1 MNIISSL
8 MRPTQQKVESLV
20 PGAEEAGVS
29 FNMDTILSKLFATKP
44 KTDYLEIDG
53 VSVPCM
59 SATWNKSLLPQGHV
73 SGVICPLAPLMFDE
87 YNSTGKG
94 VWGQAGRGCIVVVYR
109 GEESFET
116 ITRNA
121 EASGAVGVVVIN
133 NSEDSRKRIKIVPQD
148 KARPPP
154 RIPAVCVSRSLGP
167 VLTAG
172 CIMGSLMRK

>member
-1 MNIISSL
+1 MDFISSL
-8 MRPTQQKVESLV
+8 LRPTQKRVDFLELDGHDPVACESAEWNSGLLSQKQ
-20 PGAEEAGVS
+20 A
-29 FNMDTILSKLFATKP
+29 
-44 KTDYLEIDG
+44 
-53 VSVPCM
+53 
-59 SATWNKSLLPQGHV
+59 
-73 SGVICPLAPLMFDE
+73 SGVICPPAPLMFDE

-133 NSEDSRKRIKIVPQD
+133 NGEDSRKRIKIVPQD
-148 KARPPP
+148 KTRPPP
-154 RIPAVCVSRSLGP
+154 RIPAVCVSRRLGP